1 MDKIKQLYLINSKIN
16 NFKFKIMT
24 RITTILMMLAFTF
37 VGYSQQEVV
46 QDFESSPSVAGFEG
60 LASAQIIADPTTGN
74 NGNVF
79 ELVTNT
85 GGNPWQGA
93 EVNLADDSVLD
104 LTSDITISVDVYSTV
119 AFSPMVKVESSQG
132 ALPAANTQDH
142 TGSGWEN
149 LTYNFNSGSD
159 GTATADG
166 IYTKVV
172 FFPNRASDD
181 NGWNTPPIDVTVLFD
196 NIVGVKTALGDEPV
210 GNPPSTAAPTP
221 DPIPDNEVISFYSDE
236 FAQQPLNFDAGFC
249 GFDSTEELQIEGNNT
264 IKYKGNACQGIILDS
279 PVDATTFTTMH
290 FDFYVEDGADLTGS
304 VISLKL
310 NQTNGPGPDDDVFLD
325 NVLTEGSTPPIVTG
339 QWVSVELTVDLTPF
353 TALDEVVI
361 TAGTLSNEL
370 YYDNFYLSG
379 GTLNSETFEA
389 AEFKTY
395 PNPTSDVW
403 NVQTTENIQTIEIFN
418 TVGRLVKEVNVNA
431 NEAVINSDDL
441 STGIYFARI
450 SNVFDQTKTIKLI
463 KK

>member
-1 MDKIKQLYLINSKIN
+1 MI
-16 NFKFKIMT
+16 

-93 EVNLADDSVLD
+93 EVNLADESVLD

-132 ALPAANTQDH
+132 AAAAANTQDH
-142 TGSGWEN
+142 TGSGWET
-149 LTYNFNSGSD
+149 LTYNFNTGSD

-181 NGWNTPPIDVTVLFD
+181 AGWNTPPIDATVLFD

-221 DPIPDNEVISFYSDE
+221 PAREAS
-236 FAQQPLNFDAGFC
+236 
-249 GFDSTEELQIEGNNT
+249 
-264 IKYKGNACQGIILDS
+264 
-279 PVDATTFTTMH
+279 
-290 FDFYVEDGADLTGS
+290 S
-304 VISLKL
+304 VISLFSNAYTNINVTEWSAPWDSAEIEDVVIDGDDTKKITFGGFLGVDFAANAFDATDMTHFHMDYWTDETDLDGKVFNPKWSNHMDGNGETNAYDL
-310 NQTNGPGPDDDVFLD
+310 NNPIPS
-325 NVLTEGSTPPIVTG
+325 GSTG
-339 QWVSVELTVDLTPF
+339 QWVSLDIPLTDFTPVNGADRSAFAQFLITSNLVGDAYVDNIYLHDNT
-353 TALDEVVI
+353 
-361 TAGTLSNEL
+361 TLSS
-370 YYDNFYLSG
+370 D
-379 GTLNSETFEA
+379 TFNQ

-418 TVGRLVKEVNVNA
+418 TVGKLVKEVTVNGNQA
-431 NEAVINSDDL
+431 EINSADL

-450 SNVFDQTKTIKLI
+450 SNEFDQTKTIKLI